1 MLINRVGD
9 FALLLAILTIYFV
22 FNTLDYSIVFTIAPL
37 TTKLQLIVGGFKINT
52 LDLICILLFLG
63 AMGKSAQLGFHT

>member
-9 FALLLAILTIYFV
+9 FALLLAIFTIYFN
-22 FNTLDYSIVFTIAPL
+22 FNSLNYDTVFTLVPL
-37 TTKLQLIVGGFKINT
+37 ALNNQIIVGSFHIPGI
-52 LDLICILLFLG
+52 DAICIFLFLG

>member
-9 FALLLAILTIYFV
+9 FALLLAIFTIYFN
-22 FNTLDYSIVFTIAPL
+22 FNSLNYDTVFTLVPFNLENQI
-37 TTKLQLIVGGFKINT
+37 IVGGFHLPVIDT
-52 LDLICILLFLG
+52 ICVFLFLG

>member
-9 FALLLAILTIYFV
+9 FALLLALFTIYFT
-22 FNTLDYSIVFTIAPL
+22 FHSLDYDIVFTLVPL
-37 TTKLQLIVGGFKINT
+37 IINNSIVLGCLKVPII
-52 LDLICILLFLG
+52 DLICILLFLG